1 MLVKRKRRKGPG
13 QEGLI
18 TASPFLMP
26 SLIGLLVFSLLPLL
40 ISAFISLTDWNGLDQ
55 LTAPGFFQEHFIG
68 LDNYKAILS
77 SPEFWGVLWNT
88 FRYIIMYIPL
98 MLVASL
104 GVAYLLSR
112 QRPGVTAFR
121 IIYYIPVL
129 TSWVAASMIW
139 KSMLSPEYGAVNNIL
154 AVFGIQGPGWLLDEA
169 WAMPAIVLV
178 SVWKD
183 MGFFG
188 LILLSGMVGINKSY
202 YYVVSILI
210 AVVAMIPFLWMIST
224 SLKSRGALMSIP
236 IEWIPAEPSLD
247 AYGEVFSRFPF
258 LKTIGNSLFISVSY
272 TVITLIS
279 ASMAAFAFAKIR
291 FRCANL
297 LLKLYL
303 ATMMIPTQVTMIPLF
318 VIMNRLGLI
327 DSYASVILPSIFRP
341 FAVFML
347 VQQMRTVPVDY
358 LDAARVDGANIFQ
371 VYSRVALP
379 LCAPTLATLAVTTF
393 MESWNDYLWP
403 LLMLTDRA
411 KMTLPI
417 ALSTLNGQYN
427 TEYNV
432 LMAGSLISMIP
443 IIIIYLFAQKHFK
456 NGLMAGG
463 IKG

>member
-1 MLVKRKRRKGPG
+1 MTAKRR
-13 QEGLI
+13 
-18 TASPFLMP
+18 
-26 SLIGLLVFSLLPLL
+26 
-40 ISAFISLTDWNGLDQ
+40 
-55 LTAPGFFQEHFIG
+55 
-68 LDNYKAILS
+68 
-77 SPEFWGVLWNT
+77 
-88 FRYIIMYIPL
+88 
-98 MLVASL
+98 L
-104 GVAYLLSR
+104 GTT
-112 QRPGVTAFR
+112 G
-121 IIYYIPVL
+121 
-129 TSWVAASMIW
+129 
-139 KSMLSPEYGAVNNIL
+139 
-154 AVFGIQGPGWLLDEA
+154 
-169 WAMPAIVLV
+169 
-178 SVWKD
+178 
-183 MGFFG
+183 
-188 LILLSGMVGINKSY
+188 

-303 ATMMIPTQVTMIPLF
+303 ATMMIPTQVTM
-318 VIMNRLGLI
+318 
-327 DSYASVILPSIFRP
+327 
-341 FAVFML
+341 
-347 VQQMRTVPVDY
+347 VQQMRTVPADY